1 MNEFKRTLIN
11 FLKGVLSEKAINPF
25 MGSFC
30 GRQLNRV
37 RHSKDR
43 RQDNQFLSKCV
54 AADEKCELWDQL
66 SSLSVENY
74 IWCFQYLLVST
85 SKP

>member
-1 MNEFKRTLIN
+1 MPMKGKELMNELKKTLIN

-37 RHSKDR
+37 RHSEDR
-43 RQDNQFLSKCV
+43 R
-54 AADEKCELWDQL
+54 
-66 SSLSVENY
+66 
-74 IWCFQYLLVST
+74 
-85 SKP
+85 